1 MLKCTAD
8 SSHAH
13 AHARVPAG
21 GVIAPPTG
29 KQKNSL
35 AQAVQQRLVIS
46 LMWYRRLPS
55 FGQVWT
61 HPGTADTSSRAER
74 SAAEIHRPGSCGG
87 EDELLCVA
95 EWQRSSPL
103 WLSCGAAGQEMK
115 LLAALPRAR
124 PPPRDA
130 AGDRHENVVA
140 AGEEGEVMVVEGKA
154 LQTWK

>member
-1 MLKCTAD
+1 MHDRQLTCTCTCTCPCACRGCNS
-8 SSHAH
+8 SSHWKTKKQPSTGGA
-13 AHARVPAG
+13 AKAG
-21 GVIAPPTG
+21 YFLNVVEKAPLIWPG
-29 KQKNSL
+29 L
-35 AQAVQQRLVIS
+35 IS
-46 LMWYRRLPS
+46 PRDSRHIL
-55 FGQVWT
+55 
-61 HPGTADTSSRAER
+61 RAER

-87 EDELLCVA
+87 DDELLCVA

-115 LLAALPRAR
+115 LLTALPRAR